1 MCQFLSAIATK
12 DNRLLFTEDDSHETI
27 ITHAS
32 LIDDN
37 RLLRGF
43 VRLEQRS
50 ADNLMIVDET
60 AIPGWFEENREA
72 WQARIFELYERVRPA
87 RDAYNAAV
95 RSARDAYNAAVRPAQ
110 DTCDA
115 AVHSAR
121 DAYDAAV
128 RPARDAYVQSLSSIT
143 GFIEV

>member
-1 MCQFLSAIATK
+1 M
-12 DNRLLFTEDDSHETI
+12 
-27 ITHAS
+27 
-32 LIDDN
+32 
-37 RLLRGF
+37 
-43 VRLEQRS
+43 
-50 ADNLMIVDET
+50 
-60 AIPGWFEENREA
+60 
-72 WQARIFELYERVRPA
+72 RPA
-87 RDAYNAAV
+87 QDTCDAAV
-95 RSARDAYNAAVRPAQ
+95 RSARDAYDAAVRPAQ